1 MKKVVRLTESDLIN
15 VIKKVMTEQLGTTL
29 ASNAGKAMPRI
40 NLSKG
45 RPISGK
51 PPRPEIE
58 GPSEDISCEYND
70 QEKVEQLFKTA
81 KTWNSSSNDWQSV
94 KPIAD
99 EMKKQLK
106 GLGSGNVV
114 DQFKKIDTKEK
125 LAALVKNWNYN
136 NESLYQWLSDEW
148 YLNWTNLTG
157 ILKNKFSLPFCRPGC
172 KCPWT

>member
-1 MKKVVRLTESDLIN
+1 
-15 VIKKVMTEQLGTTL
+15 
-29 ASNAGKAMPRI
+29 
-40 NLSKG
+40 
-45 RPISGK
+45 
-51 PPRPEIE
+51 
-58 GPSEDISCEYND
+58 
-70 QEKVEQLFKTA
+70 
-81 KTWNSSSNDWQSV
+81 
-94 KPIAD
+94 
-99 EMKKQLK
+99 MKKQLK